1 MHNSFRLNFCTIGI
15 VSFLTIHGW
24 TLQQNLGNAKIELK
38 KTQQNLE
45 QVQSQLNDNKQ
56 ELQSLRQRLNKKN
69 SDIVI
74 MNICLE
80 GVGRALSDMGNDNRP
95 GAFFELSSVVLQCRL
110 ADKIAEKTRIEQ
122 SQSASVEAHTSVK
135 NVSQWYQDRQNIAQR
150 NIQLKERMLKAQ
162 QKREK
167 DNSI

>member
-15 VSFLTIHGW
+15 VSFLIVHGC
-24 TLQQNLGNAKIELK
+24 TLQQNLDNAKIELK

-45 QVQSQLNDNKQ
+45 KVQSQLNDSQQ

-69 SDIVI
+69 SEIVV
-74 MNICLE
+74 MGICLE
-80 GVGRALSDMGNDNRP
+80 GVGRALSDMGNDNRS
-95 GAFFELSSVVLQCRL
+95 GAFLELSSVVRQCRQ
-110 ADKIAEKTRIEQ
+110 ADNIAEKTRIEQ
-122 SQSASVEAHTSVK
+122 RQSASVKAHTSVK
-135 NVSQWYQDRQNIAQR
+135 NVNQWYQDRQNIAQR
-150 NIQLKERMLKAQ
+150 NVQLKERMLKVQ